1 MKAATGEEVSAEDL
15 GGGMMHCSKSGVT
28 DHLAIVSI
36 KGMNNVFYSFTV
48 SSLTKQIMYKG
59 LRNMC

>member
-36 KGMNNVFYSFTV
+36 KGTASFTV
-48 SSLTKQIMYKG
+48 SLLTKQIMYYK
-59 LRNMC
+59 